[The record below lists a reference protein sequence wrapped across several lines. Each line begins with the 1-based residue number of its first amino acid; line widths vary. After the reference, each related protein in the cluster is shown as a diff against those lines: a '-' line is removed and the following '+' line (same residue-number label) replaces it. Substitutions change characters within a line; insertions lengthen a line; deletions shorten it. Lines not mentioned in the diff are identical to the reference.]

1 MAAPAAGPCAPS
13 IFGISMAAP
22 TWCRRR
28 HRCRCREK
36 SSLAPRFISRT
47 SPRHPGPRIHRKLRV
62 SVLFLAL
69 EIRLDPL
76 IPIKEFSARLSFRE
90 AHVATRRLVA
100 ADCNDK
106 RAPAKG
112 HSELL
117 RRPVARACGDGA
129 GRADRSLPG
138 FA

>member
-13 IFGISMAAP
+13 IFGISVTAP

-28 HRCRCREK
+28 HHCQCHEK
-36 SSLAPRFISRT
+36 SSLAPSFISRT
-47 SPRHPGPRIHRKLRV
+47 SPRHPGTRIHRELRV
-62 SVLFLAL
+62 SVLFSAL

-90 AHVATRRLVA
+90 AHAATRRLAA

-112 HSELL
+112 HSEPL
-117 RRPVARACGDGA
+117 RV
-129 GRADRSLPG
+129 SL
-138 FA
+138 A